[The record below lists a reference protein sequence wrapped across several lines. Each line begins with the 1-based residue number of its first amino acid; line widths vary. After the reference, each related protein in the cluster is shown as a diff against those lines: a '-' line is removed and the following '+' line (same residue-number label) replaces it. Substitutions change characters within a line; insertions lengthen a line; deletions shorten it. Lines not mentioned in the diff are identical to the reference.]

1 MSGSKGPN
9 ANNDMFPL
17 KPGKPK
23 VADPTTDFT
32 RALNAANNPDGVAPE
47 SVGLP
52 AIFPGS
58 QEEIEDKEER
68 VLEEVPA
75 PKDKSGPP
83 SLVETG
89 AKDFKARYKRFD
101 LSDDNDVDELEK
113 INNHIMQDGWLPGR
127 EEWIH
132 TRDGGT
138 YVVLKWLERITPL
151 KNKQPEKDETDA
163 ILEDF
168 GIGRG

>member
-1 MSGSKGPN
+1 MTGQKGPN
-9 ANNDMFPL
+9 QNNDAFPL

-32 RALNAANNPDGVAPE
+32 RALQAANNPDGAAPE
-47 SVGLP
+47 TVGLP
-52 AIFPGS
+52 AIFPNS
-58 QEEIEDKEER
+58 QEEIEDK
-68 VLEEVPA
+68 VLEEVPP

-83 SLVETG
+83 SLVETS

-101 LSDDNDVDELEK
+101 LSDQQDVDELEK

-138 YVVLKWLERITPL
+138 YVVLKWLERTKPL
-151 KNKQPEKDETDA
+151 KKKEPEKDETDA

-168 GIGRG
+168 GIGRT